1 MHYTRDIQLLVT
13 ESLRTN
19 VRKGSCVE
27 VCTNDVDARET
38 IDLVVVWGRVGAA
51 PEEVVKPEFSVC
63 VFSGEEKIH

>member
-1 MHYTRDIQLLVT
+1 MTVLAT

>member
-1 MHYTRDIQLLVT
+1 MHYTLYIQLLAT

-19 VRKGSCVE
+19 VRKGSCEE

-38 IDLVVVWGRVGAA
+38 IDLVVVWGRVGTA

>member
-1 MHYTRDIQLLVT
+1 MLKKTALFSYVGFP
-13 ESLRTN
+13 N

>member
-1 MHYTRDIQLLVT
+1 MCIIRDIQLLAT
-13 ESLRTN
+13 ESLGTK

-38 IDLVVVWGRVGAA
+38 IDLVVVWGRVGS

>member
-1 MHYTRDIQLLVT
+1 MVT

-19 VRKGSCVE
+19 VRKGSYVK

-38 IDLVVVWGRVGAA
+38 IDLVVVWGRVGTA